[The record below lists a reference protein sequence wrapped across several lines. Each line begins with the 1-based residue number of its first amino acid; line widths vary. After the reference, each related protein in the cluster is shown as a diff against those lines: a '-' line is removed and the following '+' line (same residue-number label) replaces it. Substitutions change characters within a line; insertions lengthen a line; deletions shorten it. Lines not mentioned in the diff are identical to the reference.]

1 MATKK
6 KNISFAEMIPKEAF
20 KTKKTKKEM
29 DLKEEV
35 IRSFFGGKDIF
46 STFMRSKFS
55 KTKGKKSVGEQDSPS
70 TEDGESASIS
80 KDSLVFL
87 KIIAQNS
94 IALPG
99 MARDINVLR
108 QNVVKLVK
116 LESKKSSSKFTS
128 KSASTKADSFFKT
141 EEKREAELEAS
152 RKKQQGMKATAVSLI
167 GKDEKSKLA
176 EQAEG
181 SGSGILSTIWG
192 MITSLGSA
200 IVFGIMAAIGSAIS
214 FGSDIGKWFEE
225 NFKPMEWMESFWNS
239 IKESWKKLTETD
251 FIKETLIKG
260 VGAFLGFITGGLF
273 GEKELR
279 ESLGKLEAEI
289 KPIITFM
296 VELFAKVRNWLAE
309 NVGWDEFVIP
319 LSKFSFT
326 IPFASLT
333 SWLPDG
339 FKADDRKINF
349 PDIRIPGFRP
359 FKKEEAAGAGAEAG
373 TGTGTGTETGAGGAS
388 GGGLD
393 PTTAAAAMG
402 GVDFGDGRDGTSR
415 AAPSASTSSYDDDE
429 AAARGGVEAPS
440 TPTPTPTAVSA
451 TSAAAVSTTPT
462 PAEKVLAPYLPQ
474 AQPFNQATTT
484 VTETISGGGETRIE
498 GMGQALADEMRGVPK
513 AQRRQVTTTRISPQ
527 PRTTIS
533 TTTSALSP
541 SQARATSAVDDDWKN
556 ASKLEDDE
564 WKQGRKEERE
574 GFKLRNQGGQYS
586 EALTPE
592 EKAARFKAQE
602 EEMNKIDLEA
612 PIKRPSE
619 DTMKP
624 ITAGAGLGQL
634 SSDVAEGQRMDSAP
648 GTGNVVNESTVNN
661 ANGTMGKEDN
671 KIADAYNSSF
681 VDSYLNPQPA

>member
-46 STFMRSKFS
+46 STFMRHKFS

-116 LESKKSSSKFTS
+116 LESKKSSSKSAS

-333 SWLPDG
+333 SWLPKIG
-339 FKADDRKINF
+339 LSAIEDRKINF

-359 FKKEEAAGAGAEAG
+359 FKKEEAAGAGTEAG
-373 TGTGTGTETGAGGAS
+373 AGAGAGAGNIPVPS
-388 GGGLD
+388 GEPIPPEGAEGA
-393 PTTAAAAMG
+393 PG
-402 GVDFGDGRDGTSR
+402 
-415 AAPSASTSSYDDDE
+415 AAPS
-429 AAARGGVEAPS
+429 
-440 TPTPTPTAVSA
+440 TPTPTAVSA

-462 PAEKVLAPYLPQ
+462 SAEKVLAPYLPQ
-474 AQPFNQATTT
+474 AQPFGQTTTT
-484 VTETISGGGETRIE
+484 VTETTSGGGETRME
-498 GMGQALADEMRGVPK
+498 GMGKALEDEMRGVPE
-513 AQRRQVTTTRISPQ
+513 AQRRQVTTTRTNPEPS
-527 PRTTIS
+527 TTTS
-533 TTTSALSP
+533 TTTSAFSP
-541 SQARATSAVDDDWKN
+541 SPARATSADDDDWKK
-556 ASKLEDDE
+556 ASRLEDAE

-574 GFKLRNQGGQYS
+574 GFKLRSQGGQYS

-592 EKAARFKAQE
+592 EKAARFKSQVA
-602 EEMNKIDLEA
+602 EMEKIDLEA
-612 PIKRPSE
+612 PIKSPSE

-624 ITAGAGLGQL
+624 IPAGAGLGQL
-634 SSDVAEGQRMDSAP
+634 SSNVAEGQRMDSAP
-648 GTGNVVNESTVNN
+648 GMGNVVNESTVNN
-661 ANGTMGKEDN
+661 ASGTMGKEDN